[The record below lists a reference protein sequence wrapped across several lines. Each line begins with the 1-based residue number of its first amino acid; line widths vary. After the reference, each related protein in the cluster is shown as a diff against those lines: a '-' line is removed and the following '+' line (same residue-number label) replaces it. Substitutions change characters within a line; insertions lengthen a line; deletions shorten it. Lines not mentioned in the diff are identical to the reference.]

1 MEETTKE
8 LKKTI
13 KIEIGNEM
21 RSVQKYRNNVSDEIQ
36 IGIPK
41 Q

>member
-1 MEETTKE
+1 MKRI
-8 LKKTI
+8 KAI
-13 KIEIGNEM
+13 KIEIDNEM
-21 RSVQKYRNNVSDEIQ
+21 RSVEKYRNNVSDEIQ